1 MNLHGQMMNLH
12 PPESGVAGCYEYKV
26 GHRDARH
33 AAAELALKYDA
44 IVEETGALISQ
55 LIHDLDHIGS
65 DGWCRGDVHGD
76 ELNQLVALNEKLKAL

>member
-1 MNLHGQMMNLH
+1 MKYIV
-12 PPESGVAGCYEYKV
+12 EYDSYEEYLEERK
-26 GHRDARH
+26 
-33 AAAELALKYDA
+33 AAAELAMKYAA
-44 IVEETGALISQ
+44 IIEEASSLVSQ